1 MGQTPDSTINADPQV
16 EAPPSL
22 TAAGIS
28 SLKESAD
35 IADAAPANNN
45 DIENIALPNKE
56 VKFLLKKSCAT
67 TNLKNPY
74 MTVFNTNL
82 EFSKQLAILG
92 IAQSNFQRKIFSKL
106 GSRQT
111 VPLNQLKVCS
121 TVTL

>member
-1 MGQTPDSTINADPQV
+1 MGQTPDNTINTDPQV

-56 VKFLLKKSCAT
+56 VKLKKI
-67 TNLKNPY
+67 LY
-74 MTVFNTNL
+74 HYEFN
-82 EFSKQLAILG
+82 KIL
-92 IAQSNFQRKIFSKL
+92 I
-106 GSRQT
+106 
-111 VPLNQLKVCS
+111 
-121 TVTL
+121 

>member
-35 IADAAPANNN
+35 IANAAPANNN

-56 VKFLLKKSCAT
+56 VKFLLKILCH
-67 TNLKNPY
+67 Y
-74 MTVFNTNL
+74 
-82 EFSKQLAILG
+82 EFKKIL
-92 IAQSNFQRKIFSKL
+92 I
-106 GSRQT
+106 
-111 VPLNQLKVCS
+111 
-121 TVTL
+121 

>member
-35 IADAAPANNN
+35 IADAAPANDN

-56 VKFLLKKSCAT
+56 VNFLKKSRAT
-67 TNLKNPY
+67 MNFVLK
-74 MTVFNTNL
+74 
-82 EFSKQLAILG
+82 IL
-92 IAQSNFQRKIFSKL
+92 I
-106 GSRQT
+106 
-111 VPLNQLKVCS
+111 
-121 TVTL
+121 